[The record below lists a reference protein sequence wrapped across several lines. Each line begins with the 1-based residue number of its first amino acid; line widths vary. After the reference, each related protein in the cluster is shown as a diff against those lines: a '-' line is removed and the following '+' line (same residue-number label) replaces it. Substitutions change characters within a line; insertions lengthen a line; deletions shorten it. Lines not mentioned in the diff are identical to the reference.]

1 MKLSE
6 VKGERVLDVI
16 ADIVEPVVSI
26 ATSEEF
32 KALFKKADNEA
43 DARANIVR
51 AVPSLIKS
59 HKDEA
64 IAILAAIGGVTKE
77 QYVSEMTFPTLIR
90 DVNELLTDDVFTD
103 FLASASPTEDQAQ
116 STSD

>member
-1 MKLSE
+1 M
-6 VKGERVLDVI
+6 
-16 ADIVEPVVSI
+16 SI

-32 KALFKKADNEA
+32 KALFKKADNED

-51 AVPSLIKS
+51 AVPSLIKG